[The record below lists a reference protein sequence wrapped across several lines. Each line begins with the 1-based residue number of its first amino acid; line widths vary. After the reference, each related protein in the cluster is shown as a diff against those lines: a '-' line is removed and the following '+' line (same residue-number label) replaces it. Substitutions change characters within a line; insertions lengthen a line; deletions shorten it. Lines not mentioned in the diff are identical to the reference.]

1 MHKSCYRVESVFKS
15 RFQPKKE
22 DLLVKDQ
29 LVGKKSLCK
38 LEVKFLDLEDLL
50 NDKALKAKPTVE
62 VTPEKS
68 SYHISQFLRELS
80 EKAEQEELALKK

>member
-1 MHKSCYRVESVFKS
+1 MLQQSFCRVESVFKS

-38 LEVKFLDLEDLL
+38 LEVKFLGLEDLL
-50 NDKALKAKPTVE
+50 NDKTLKAKPTVE
-62 VTPEKS
+62 VASDKS
-68 SYHISQFLRELS
+68 SYHISQFFRELS
-80 EKAEQEELALKK
+80 EKAE